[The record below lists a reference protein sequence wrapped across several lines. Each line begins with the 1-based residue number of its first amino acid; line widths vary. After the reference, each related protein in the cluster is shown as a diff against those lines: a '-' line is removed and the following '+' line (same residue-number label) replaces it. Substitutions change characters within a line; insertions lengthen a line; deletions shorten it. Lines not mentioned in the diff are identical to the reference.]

1 MKKASELLSLYV
13 VDNSR
18 RKKICKI
25 KDIIYSETKDK
36 IIGFKINN
44 NMFKKNSKIINF
56 DEILFIG
63 NDSIVINNKEDVKT
77 TNNTMTS
84 LSHYESQNILDYEV
98 KYEDGETIGYIK
110 DIIVDENNGK
120 ILGYI
125 LTDGIF
131 EDLINGRNILPNL
144 KDINYLDDSII
155 VPKSIKD
162 KFYENQEIYKKML
175 E

>member
-1 MKKASELLSLYV
+1 MKKASELLGLNV
-13 VDNSR
+13 VDNSCR
-18 RKKICKI
+18 EKICKI
-25 KDIIYSETKDK
+25 KDIIYSEKKDK
-36 IIGFKINN
+36 IIGFKITKNL
-44 NMFKKNSKIINF
+44 FKKNSKIINF

-63 NDSIVINNKEDVKT
+63 NDFIVINNKEDVKT
-77 TNNTMTS
+77 TNNTITS
-84 LSHYESQNILDYEV
+84 LVHYESQNILDYEV

-162 KFYENQEIYKKML
+162 KFYDNQEIYKKML